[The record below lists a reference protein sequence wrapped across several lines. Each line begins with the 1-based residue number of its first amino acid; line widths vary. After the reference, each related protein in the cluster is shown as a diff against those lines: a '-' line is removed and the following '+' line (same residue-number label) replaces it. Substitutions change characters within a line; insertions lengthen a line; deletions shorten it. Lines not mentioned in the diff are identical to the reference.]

1 MSIVHDLC
9 GIGSADV
16 IFIDELIEEWDIDS
30 EVIVNQAWSEL
41 GYLQEGF
48 NANSIITTIYYL
60 IADKYELL
68 DKDWTCF
75 INCLDSHFCYKGK
88 DIYDRKQLEIELMKE
103 QQQSEI
109 EEGEE

>member
-16 IFIDELIEEWDIDS
+16 VFIDELIEEWDIDS

-41 GYLQEGF
+41 GDLQEEF
-48 NANSIITTIYYL
+48 DANSIIVTIYNL

-68 DKDWTCF
+68 HKDWTCF
-75 INCLDSHFCYKGK
+75 INCLDSRFYYKGEK
-88 DIYDRKQLEIELMKE
+88 IYDKEQLEIILKNEVE
-103 QQQSEI
+103 DE
-109 EEGEE
+109 